1 MYLTNGMI
9 IITPKLK
16 TMIRRDLVEALEILL
31 TDEYD
36 SSELVYLTDEELV
49 ERIVN
54 AAYYYMDI
62 SNNQNEN

>member
-1 MYLTNGMI
+1 MTI
-9 IITPKLK
+9 IMTKLK
-16 TMIRRDLVEALEILL
+16 KMTRRDLVEALEILL

-36 SSELVYLTDEELV
+36 SSELVYLTDDELI

>member
-16 TMIRRDLVEALEILL
+16 TMIRRELVEALEILL

-49 ERIVN
+49 ERIIN

>member
-1 MYLTNGMI
+1 MYLMNGMTI
-9 IITPKLK
+9 IMTKLK
-16 TMIRRDLVEALEILL
+16 KMTRRDLVEALEILL

-36 SSELVYLTDEELV
+36 SSELVYLTDDELI

>member
-36 SSELVYLTDEELV
+36 SSELVYLTDDELV
-49 ERIVN
+49 ERIIN

-62 SNNQNEN
+62 FNNQKDN